1 METPPLTRGRLPGDS
16 FKADC
21 SGNTPAYAG
30 KTARE
35 APHKRSDQKHPRL
48 RGEDSNILYEDK
60 PHNTKYA
67 VIN

>member
-1 METPPLTRGRLPGDS
+1 MM
-16 FKADC
+16 
-21 SGNTPAYAG
+21 GNTPAYAG
-30 KTARE
+30 KTDSTE
-35 APHKRSDQKHPRL
+35 WESWFEEKHPRL